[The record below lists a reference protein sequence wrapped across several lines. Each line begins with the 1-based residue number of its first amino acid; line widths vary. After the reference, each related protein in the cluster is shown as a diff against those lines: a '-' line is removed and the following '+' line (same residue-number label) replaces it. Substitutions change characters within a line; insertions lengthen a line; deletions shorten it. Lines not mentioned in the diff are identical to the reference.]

1 MGGFADN
8 LWGAA
13 LGGLQ
18 SQQNLW
24 AQQQQ
29 LGYLGVTGSSN
40 VTNTANT
47 YVVSMAPV
55 EAVPVKRSGP
65 ETALEWLD
73 RRVAEVR
80 LPLAA

>member
-1 MGGFADN
+1 MAFAGNLFGGM
-8 LWGAA
+8 

-29 LGYLGVTGSSN
+29 LGYLGVMGS
-40 VTNTANT
+40 TAAANAGST

-55 EAVPVKRSGP
+55 EAVPVKSKGP

-73 RRVAEVR
+73 RRVNEVR